1 MKNRNKKSGDSAFLN
16 VMTIVFGVLALWAI
30 GWVFKQELIAISDED
45 GINLDQILFI
55 IGAVFAGIATVAGY
69 IIFEK
74 IKKVKALK
82 ENEYDEK
89 ILKKAIAELVPNA
102 IFDRDKCIQP
112 GALYEKGIIPRYDT
126 YRELGMLNY
135 QKEGKK
141 YCFSNIH
148 LLRSMEDKDDRTY
161 YETIYKGQVYI
172 VNYATELQGAVRI
185 FATRRMAVINVETN
199 DGYVSKRK
207 GERKIETENIMFN
220 DNFDVYA
227 TSEQSAFYVLSPY
240 VMEQLLEMKKKYNQ
254 VGVYISGNNVV
265 ISLETDSI
273 LLSKKMYFDD
283 RVTEYLQEAK
293 GEVKKVLRMAEVME
307 NTINGSIKNNFT
319 NTIK

>member
-16 VMTIVFGVLALWAI
+16 VMTIVFGILALWAI
-30 GWVFKQELIAISDED
+30 GWVFKQELIAISDEG
-45 GINLDQILFI
+45 GITLNHILFI
-55 IGAVFAGIATVAGY
+55 IKVVLACIVTGACY

-74 IKKVKALK
+74 SKKVKALK

-89 ILKKAIAELVPNA
+89 ILKKVIAELVPNA

-112 GALYEKGIIPRYDT
+112 EALYEKGIIPRHDT
-126 YRELGMLNY
+126 YRKLGVLSY
-135 QKEGKK
+135 KKEGKE
-141 YCFSNIH
+141 YGFSDIH
-148 LLRSMEDKDDRTY
+148 LLRSKEDKDNRTY

-185 FATRRMAVINVETN
+185 FATRRMAVINVETD
-199 DGYVSKRK
+199 DGYVRRRK

-265 ISLETDSI
+265 ISLNTDSI
-273 LLSKKMYFDD
+273 IFPKKMYFNG
-283 RVTEYLQEAK
+283 RETEYLQEAK
-293 GEVKKVLRMAEVME
+293 GEVKKVLRMAEVLE